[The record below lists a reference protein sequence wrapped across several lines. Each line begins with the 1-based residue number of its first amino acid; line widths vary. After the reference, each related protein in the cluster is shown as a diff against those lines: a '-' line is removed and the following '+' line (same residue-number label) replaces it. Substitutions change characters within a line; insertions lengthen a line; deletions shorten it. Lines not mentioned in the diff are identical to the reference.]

1 MTEEKGTAMQA
12 GALAVTYLRVST
24 KEQAQ
29 KGGQAEGFS
38 IPAQREALRRKAETL
53 NAAIVAEF
61 VDAGESAKSADR
73 PDLKRMLTYLAT
85 HRVDYVLVHK
95 IDRLARNRVDD
106 IEITM
111 AIKKA
116 GATLVSATENIDETP
131 SGMLLHGI
139 MSSIAEFYSR
149 NLATEVHKGMS
160 QKAIAGGTPGRVPLG
175 YRNVGRTTDEGRE
188 ERTVEIDPER
198 ADLIVWAYAAY
209 ATGEWTLR
217 SMADELEVRGLTTRK
232 TPKLAARPVKPN
244 VLHAI
249 LTNPYY
255 KGEVIYRGV
264 SHPGRHQPLTDPATW
279 EKVQDVFAS
288 HLVGEKQRE
297 HPHYLKSSVFCGTCG
312 SRLIITNAKNR
323 HGTVYPYFV
332 CLGRHQKTTTCTRK
346 AMLTFKVEKLIE
358 KHWATIQLE
367 PALRDALERTLR
379 ELLVEYHKQDEE
391 ERRLLKNEHA
401 KLTAQRQK
409 LVEAIYSGAMP
420 LDLIAGEQERIGS
433 RLAAVQERL
442 DSATTATEKLE
453 ENLAAALNLAGD
465 CHAAYRMA
473 EPSVRR
479 MFNQAFFTHLVI
491 GEDDGV
497 HGHHAVPFDVLL
509 APEVLDTGRAV
520 QADSEVGT
528 AAMAALLGRTSGG
541 GGAGANQKT
550 PRALRAAGGLGEPSA
565 PGYRGEGSK
574 TTTLVPPAGFEPATP
589 ALGVRSTPAPG
600 VVDGWSD
607 GRPGALPYAA
617 VRPR

>member
-1 MTEEKGTAMQA
+1 M
-12 GALAVTYLRVST
+12 TYLRVST

-38 IPAQREALRRKAETL
+38 IPAQREALHRKAESL
-53 NAAIVAEF
+53 DAVIVAEF

-73 PDLKRMLTYLAT
+73 PDLKRMLSYLAT

-95 IDRLARNRVDD
+95 VDRLARNRVDD

-198 ADLIVWAYAAY
+198 ADLIAWAYAAY

-217 SMADELEVRGLTTRK
+217 SMADELELRGLTTRK

-264 SHPGRHQPLTDPATW
+264 SHPGRHQPLTDPVTW

-332 CLGRHQKTTTCTRK
+332 CLGRHQKTTACTRK
-346 AMLTFKVEKLIE
+346 AMLTSKVEKLVE
-358 KHWATIQLE
+358 EHWATVQLE
-367 PALRDALERTLR
+367 PALRATLERTLR
-379 ELLVEYHKQDEE
+379 EVLVEHHKQDEE
-391 ERRLLKNEHA
+391 ERRLLTNEHA
-401 KLTAQRQK
+401 RLTAQRQK

-420 LDLIAGEQERIGS
+420 MDMIASEQQRIGR
-433 RLAAVQERL
+433 RLTAVQERL
-442 DSATTATEKLE
+442 EAVTAVSDKLE
-453 ENLAAALNLAGD
+453 ANLTAALDLAGD
-465 CHAAYRMA
+465 CQAAYRRA
-473 EPSVRR
+473 EPAVRR
-479 MFNQAFFTHLVI
+479 MFNQAFFTRLLI
-491 GEDDGV
+491 DEDDGV
-497 HGHHAVPFDVLL
+497 HSHHTKPFDILL
-509 APEVLDTGRAV
+509 APEVLDAGRAIQV
-520 QADSEVGT
+520 DRETGLAIMAD
-528 AAMAALLGRTSGG
+528 ALSNADDSDITPT
-541 GGAGANQKT
+541 NQKT
-550 PRALRAAGGLGEPSA
+550 PRSLRATGGLSGEPLA
-565 PGYRGEGSK
+565 PVYGGEGSK
-574 TTTLVPPAGFEPATP
+574 TTTLVRPAGFEPATP
-589 ALGVRSTPAPG
+589 ALGVFPG
-600 VVDGWSD
+600 
-607 GRPGALPYAA
+607 RGADL
-617 VRPR
+617 RRCGPRGV

>member
-1 MTEEKGTAMQA
+1 MTEEKGTVIQA

-38 IPAQREALRRKAETL
+38 IPAQREALRRKAESL
-53 NAAIVAEF
+53 DAAIFAEF

-73 PDLKRMLTYLAT
+73 PDLKRMLAYLAT

-95 IDRLARNRVDD
+95 VDRLARNRVDD

-111 AIKKA
+111 AIRKA

-198 ADLIVWAYAAY
+198 ADLIAWAYAAY

-244 VLHAI
+244 VLHGI

-264 SHPGRHQPLTDPATW
+264 SHSGRHQPLTDPVTW

-346 AMLTFKVEKLIE
+346 AMLTAKVEKLIE
-358 KHWATIQLE
+358 EHWATVQLE
-367 PALRDALERTLR
+367 PALRDVLERTLR
-379 ELLVEYHKQDEE
+379 ELLVEHHKQDEE

-420 LDLIAGEQERIGS
+420 LDMIAGEQERIGS

-442 DSATTATEKLE
+442 EASSVVSSKLE
-453 ENLAAALNLAGD
+453 ANLAAALNLAGD
-465 CHAAYRMA
+465 CHAAYEAA

-479 MFNQAFFTHLVI
+479 MFNQAFFTHLLI
-491 GEDDGV
+491 HEDDGV
-497 HGHHAVPFDVLL
+497 HGQHAEPFDVLL
-509 APEVLDTGRAV
+509 APEVLDAGRAI
-520 QADSEVGT
+520 QAGMNTGT
-528 AAMAALLGRTSGG
+528 ATLADVLNSTNDDPQAPTS
-541 GGAGANQKT
+541 QKT
-550 PRALRAAGGLGEPSA
+550 PRALRATGGPGEPSA
-565 PGYRGEGSK
+565 PVYRGEGSK

-589 ALGVRSTPAPG
+589 ALGVFL
-600 VVDGWSD
+600 D
-607 GRPGALPYAA
+607 
-617 VRPR
+617 